1 MLVENLGDAEGAGR
15 VGNQQRAGVGASV
28 RSVETSM
35 RVLVVFTLRTILFF
49 FRFWRKHL
57 ES

>member
-1 MLVENLGDAEGAGR
+1 MFR
-15 VGNQQRAGVGASV
+15 VSAVSATRSVPAFEQIV

-35 RVLVVFTLRTILFF
+35 IVLVVFTLRVILLL